1 MISIDILTCIVV
13 KVLLLLIVIKNC
25 NREIS
30 DLEDVHLNFNDG
42 DLYDN
47 CICTLK
53 SQRSGKLQIRDLF
66 PRSQDCSTGIRFT
79 TTSTGG
85 TQEKTFNCTESIVE
99 NITLDTKGSL
109 SIQLVRFRGG
119 RNGSDDFYYC
129 FMISKRGDLF
139 LKLYLFFCFCFFLP
153 LPEIRMTLEHII
165 NLLSHLRYFM
175 YNDHILYLINRCF
188 FGGIILKDLSNKNKS
203 TYEFIVCLF
212 HMDFSH

>member
-1 MISIDILTCIVV
+1 MCGSKQSHGISLPLSYICFIEQCMFDFSFSIQSYRPHVLSCIVV

-53 SQRSGKLQIRDLF
+53 SQRSGKLQIQDLF

-139 LKLYLFFCFCFFLP
+139 LKLYLFFCCCFFF
-153 LPEIRMTLEHII
+153 T
-165 NLLSHLRYFM
+165 F
-175 YNDHILYLINRCF
+175 
-188 FGGIILKDLSNKNKS
+188 
-203 TYEFIVCLF
+203 T
-212 HMDFSH
+212 